1 MNPDNIVGLIEGGLW
16 MPVLKDWY
24 ENEDLVNQ
32 WGTGNDA
39 HPDGYIDAVVNN
51 AFENCMPALNYN
63 IKNFPKI
70 MDVLNPALDKVWLGE
85 ASAADAIAEVQDN
98 MNGQVDGTYTR
109 PE

>member
-1 MNPDNIVGLIEGGLW
+1 
-16 MPVLKDWY
+16 
-24 ENEDLVNQ
+24 
-32 WGTGNDA
+32 
-39 HPDGYIDAVVNN
+39 
-51 AFENCMPALNYN
+51 
-63 IKNFPKI
+63 